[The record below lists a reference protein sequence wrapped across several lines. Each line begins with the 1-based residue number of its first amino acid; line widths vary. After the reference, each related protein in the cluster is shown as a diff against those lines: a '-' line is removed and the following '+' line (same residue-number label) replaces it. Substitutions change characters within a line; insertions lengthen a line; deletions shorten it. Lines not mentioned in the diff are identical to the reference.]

1 MTLENAPEAILSVF
15 VVFCR
20 VGACLMAMPGFSSPR
35 VMVQVRLFIAIS
47 ATLAISPLIL
57 VLVEPI
63 ISAASLDELL
73 RIIFVELLIGFLI
86 AAFGR
91 AFFGMLQMMAG
102 AAANA
107 SSFNQPAPIVEEF
120 QQLPPMA
127 GLITLTATAMLFI
140 TGAHADVFIGLAE
153 SYQAIPVGGDFVP
166 SAAVDQF
173 STKLMQGLLL
183 ALRITSPF
191 LIYGIVVNLTLGLT
205 NKLMP
210 QMPVYFVAL
219 PVVVMGGLFVLWQII
234 TELLRLFY
242 AGLGDWLVLQ

>member
-1 MTLENAPEAILSVF
+1 
-15 VVFCR
+15 
-20 VGACLMAMPGFSSPR
+20 MAMPGFSSPR
-35 VMVQVRLFIAIS
+35 VMIRVRLFIAIS

-57 VLVEPI
+57 VVVQPI
-63 ISAASLDELL
+63 ISAAPVDELL
-73 RIIFVELLIGFLI
+73 RIILVEILIGLLI

-91 AFFGMLQMMAG
+91 AFFAMLQMMAG

-107 SSFNQPAPIVEEF
+107 SSFNQPVAIVEEF

-127 GLITLTATAMLFI
+127 GLITLSATAMLFI

-153 SYQAIPVGGDFVP
+153 SYRTIPVGGDFVP
-166 SAAVDQF
+166 AAALDQF
-173 STKLMQGLLL
+173 STKLMQAMLL

-205 NKLMP
+205 NRLMP

-219 PVVVMGGLFVLWQII
+219 PAVMMGGLFILWQVIA
-234 TELLRLFY
+234 ELLRLFY
-242 AGLGDWLVLQ
+242 AGLGNWLVLQ

>member
-1 MTLENAPEAILSVF
+1 
-15 VVFCR
+15 
-20 VGACLMAMPGFSSPR
+20 MAMPGFSSPR
-35 VMVQVRLFIAIS
+35 VMIRVRLFIAIS

-57 VLVEPI
+57 VVVQPI
-63 ISAASLDELL
+63 IAAAPVDELL
-73 RIIFVELLIGFLI
+73 RIILVEILIGFLI

-107 SSFNQPAPIVEEF
+107 SSFNQPVAIVEEF

-127 GLITLTATAMLFI
+127 GLITLSATAMLFI

-153 SYQAIPVGGDFVP
+153 SYRTIPVGGDFVP
-166 SAAVDQF
+166 AAALDQF
-173 STKLMQGLLL
+173 STKLMQAMLL

-205 NKLMP
+205 NRLMP

-219 PVVVMGGLFVLWQII
+219 PAVMMGGLFILWQVIA
-234 TELLRLFY
+234 ELLRLFY